1 MTSPDPD
8 PHAGAEAKGSDAEP
22 PSSLNVVWHPG
33 LLDRS
38 ERWAA
43 TTFGGATVWFTGLSG
58 SGKSSV
64 AVEVERQLIES
75 GRGAYLLD
83 GDNLRMG
90 LNGDLGFSAPDR
102 HENVRRV
109 SEVAR
114 LFADAGVVA
123 LVPLIS
129 PYRADRDAAR
139 DRHHA
144 AGLPFA
150 EVFVDTP
157 LDVCEQRD
165 PKGLYAKA
173 RAGELKGFTGID
185 DPYEAPEHPELRLV
199 PDDGDAGV
207 MAATVI
213 ARLLA

>member
-1 MTSPDPD
+1 MSDPAASP
-8 PHAGAEAKGSDAEP
+8 
-22 PSSLNVVWHPG
+22 NVVWHPG
-33 LLDRS
+33 SISRDDRWS
-38 ERWAA
+38 ASRL
-43 TTFGGATVWFTGLSG
+43 GGATVWFTGLSG

-64 AVEVERQLIES
+64 AVEVERLLLEQ
-75 GRGAYLLD
+75 GRAAYLLD
-83 GDNLRMG
+83 GDNLRFG
-90 LNGDLGFSAPDR
+90 LNGDLGFTAHDR

-114 LFADAGVVA
+114 LFADAGMVA

-139 DRHHA
+139 ARHGA
-144 AGLPFA
+144 AGLAFA

-157 LDVCEQRD
+157 IELCEQRD

-185 DPYEAPEHPELRLV
+185 DPYEAPAEPEVRLT
-199 PDDGDAGV
+199 PDQGDATT
-207 MAATVI
+207 MAALVI
-213 ARLLA
+213 ERLLG